1 MLQYSTLRVV
11 FILFSF
17 SLVSAKLQSVDD
29 TGARLFISSGPH
41 IRVMEPGVGGTTHM
55 RGLPKLEE
63 NCTTLAKSGPE
74 IDCYLEHFLW

>member
-29 TGARLFISSGPH
+29 TGARLFISSVPH
-41 IRVMEPGVGGTTHM
+41 IRVMEPEVGVEPTS
-55 RGLPKLEE
+55 
-63 NCTTLAKSGPE
+63 A
-74 IDCYLEHFLW
+74 IHF